1 MDVGRQQEI
10 LGKVIPREGKTH
22 SNVVMLSSRHAMHR
36 TDFHALEFY
45 EKRWVQA
52 VAGGQAARKAALAGR
67 SAARVLGMWVVTTD
81 RHEPVELLLPNGRT
95 PPKGQWPANTVYH
108 RARNREA
115 TIRHFDTLRA
125 TDEVTTAFEIALRHG
140 FREGLVAMD
149 WLLKHH
155 TDRKTV
161 VEEMAKLGRVKGIAV
176 LRKVIT
182 YAVDNSRSP
191 FESYARAILIE
202 HVADDWIVNGIFAG
216 YEVDLRHGWLIIE
229 IDGDYKYDGV
239 TFRKTDETLRRER
252 RREKHLLKTG
262 VVVLRSSPSDL
273 LFREQ
278 EFIDDARTFL
288 AQPRSV
294 RRAS

>member
-1 MDVGRQQEI
+1 MDVGRQREI
-10 LGKVIPREGKTH
+10 LGKVIPRERSTERDT
-22 SNVVMLSSRHAMHR
+22 VVLSSRHAMAR
-36 TDFHALEFY
+36 DQFHALAFY

-52 VAGGQAARKAALAGR
+52 IAAGQAARKAALAGR

-81 RHEPVELLLPNGRT
+81 RHEPVELLLPSGKA
-95 PPKGQWPANTVYH
+95 PPKKQWPANTVH
-108 RARNREA
+108 HEARRRPA

-125 TDEVTTAFEIALRHG
+125 TDEVATAFEIALRHG

-149 WLLKHH
+149 WLLTHH
-155 TDRKTV
+155 TDRQTV
-161 VEEMAKLGRVKGIAV
+161 LDEVDKLGRVKGVAV
-176 LRKVIT
+176 LRKVIK

-202 HVADDWIVNGIFAG
+202 HVADDWIVNGIIAG
-216 YEVDLRHGWLIIE
+216 YEVDLRRGWLIIE

-239 TFRKTDETLRRER
+239 TFKKTDETLRLER

-262 VVVLRSSPSDL
+262 VFLIRPSPSDL

-278 EFIDDARTFL
+278 EFIDDVRTLL
-288 AQPRSV
+288 AQPRSAI
-294 RRAS
+294 RAS